1 MNILVIGA
9 NSFVG
14 QSLIK
19 NLKKKNKIIITSKNS
34 GSKNFFNLNNPNH
47 INLDLNKIDLILYLS
62 YLKKEKKENFENQIL
77 SIKKLIKIKKARTKI
92 LFFSTICPSLKEKF
106 SYSYTKYIIEK
117 IILKSNGNIV
127 RMGFIY
133 DNKKKLKNNL
143 IKKIANIFSFFS
155 IIPTTSP
162 EYKVYITNL
171 KLFTETIA
179 RIINKKELKKK
190 IYIIIDKKKV
200 NLSNLLKIL
209 LNKKNNNFNLIKFS
223 RIFINYVFKIVIKPF
238 SIIIYNKYMNL
249 IESENFKLKK
259 TKYKVIFL
267 REN

>member
-1 MNILVIGA
+1 
-9 NSFVG
+9 
-14 QSLIK
+14 
-19 NLKKKNKIIITSKNS
+19 
-34 GSKNFFNLNNPNH
+34 
-47 INLDLNKIDLILYLS
+47 
-62 YLKKEKKENFENQIL
+62 
-77 SIKKLIKIKKARTKI
+77 
-92 LFFSTICPSLKEKF
+92 
-106 SYSYTKYIIEK
+106 
-117 IILKSNGNIV
+117 
-127 RMGFIY
+127 MGFIY

-179 RIINKKELKKK
+179 RIIKKNEPKKK

-200 NLSNLLKIL
+200 KLSNLLKIL
-209 LNKKNNNFNLIKFS
+209 LNKRNDNFNLIKFS

-249 IESENFKLKK
+249 IESKNFKLNKK
-259 TKYKVIFL
+259 KYKIIFL
-267 REN
+267 KEN